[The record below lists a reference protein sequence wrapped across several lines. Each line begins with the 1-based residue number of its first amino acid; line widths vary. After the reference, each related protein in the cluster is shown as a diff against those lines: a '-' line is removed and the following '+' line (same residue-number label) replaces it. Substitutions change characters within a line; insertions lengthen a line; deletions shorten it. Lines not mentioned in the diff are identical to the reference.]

1 MKNFINN
8 NYHSITYMLLYA
20 SIIIA
25 FFLNL
30 DVTSGPKN
38 DLNYTLLQ
46 VQIFENNFLDS
57 LLNYDSIEYPNRLS
71 PVYISL
77 LTLTKKIFIKIEL
90 VRFFLLHILIIS
102 QIFFYKC
109 LKIFFYKKNYN
120 KKIIFFLSCIIFIS
134 PNFRANIIWIESSMF
149 GLLFFIISLYF
160 FLKNKKK
167 FNNKNV
173 YLNILFLAIAS
184 YLRPSYCLFSIYF
197 FYSYITEYKEKVSLA
212 KIVMLNSILAFP
224 AFYYVF
230 ILDIFFIK
238 FGGLGSN
245 YFDKISIISSIIF
258 FHIFPFIITKKFKK
272 INYRLLIISIC
283 LSMVCVNFFNYN
295 LSLAG
300 GGFFLHLSNYL
311 FNNNYIFYFLLPF
324 FLYTLM
330 KVIALDYKKNFLLII
345 ILFLITPQY
354 HIFHKYYDPIVFII
368 FISLINLEIKKD
380 IFLQKKFLLL
390 SYGLFT
396 FHYLISFINTFYF
409 KF

>member
-1 MKNFINN
+1 
-8 NYHSITYMLLYA
+8 MLLYA

-380 IFLQKKFLLL
+380 FFLQKKFLLL